1 MPLIADTLTNT
12 NFFRGLFG
20 MATNAT
26 FDEQAA
32 NIYISRDA
40 NVGII
45 GLYHSPHVVC
55 ASELNELINRGIYW
69 DEWIY

>member
-20 MATNAT
+20 MTTNAT

-32 NIYISRDA
+32 NIYVSRDA
-40 NVGII
+40 SVGII
-45 GLYHSPHVVC
+45 GVYLFSGVGI
-55 ASELNELINRGIYW
+55 ASELIKLYRQTSIPG
-69 DEWIY
+69 